1 VARRPLRGTPRLASM
16 PRWSIRRGAG
26 AGRAAWSA
34 GSLTSSGPP
43 SPELQP
49 DVIDLLF
56 TVTSFETFDVL
67 AGADKTPADAVPVSG
82 TSPAPP

>member
-1 VARRPLRGTPRLASM
+1 MAHERQASATGGPVGRLTDQL
-16 PRWSIRRGAG
+16 GA
-26 AGRAAWSA
+26 
-34 GSLTSSGPP
+34 P